1 MSGRGLDW
9 AGLMRAGLQGPGLG
23 GLGLR
28 PAEFWE
34 LTPAELALMLGV
46 EPEAGAGVR
55 AGAMSRSGLDALM
68 AQFPDAADAGAV
80 RQFKE

>member
-1 MSGRGLDW
+1 MSGWGLDW
-9 AGLMRAGLQGPGLG
+9 PGLMRAGLQGLR
-23 GLGLR
+23 LR

-46 EPEAGAGVR
+46 EPGAGAAAGVR

-68 AQFPDAADAGAV
+68 ARFPDAADAGAV

>member
-1 MSGRGLDW
+1 MTRPGLDW
-9 AGLMRAGLQGPGLG
+9 AGLMRAGLQGLR
-23 GLGLR
+23 LR

-46 EPEAGAGVR
+46 EPGAGAGVR

-68 AQFPDAADAGAV
+68 ARFPDAADAGAV

>member
-9 AGLMRAGLQGPGLG
+9 AGLMRAGLQGLR
-23 GLGLR
+23 LR

-46 EPEAGAGVR
+46 EPGAGAGVK
-55 AGAMSRSGLDALM
+55 AGAMTRSGLDALM
-68 AQFPDAADAGAV
+68 ARFPDAADAGAV

>member
-9 AGLMRAGLQGPGLG
+9 AGLMRAGLQGLR
-23 GLGLR
+23 LR

-46 EPEAGAGVR
+46 EPGAGTGVR

-68 AQFPDAADAGAV
+68 ARFPDAAAAGAV

>member
-9 AGLMRAGLQGPGLG
+9 AGLLRAGLQGLR
-23 GLGLR
+23 LR

-46 EPEAGAGVR
+46 EPGAGAG
-55 AGAMSRSGLDALM
+55 AMTRRGLGELM
-68 AQFPDAADAGAV
+68 ARFPDGSAV
-80 RQFKE
+80 EPGGMDDGHRRI

>member
-9 AGLMRAGLQGPGLG
+9 AGLLRTGLQGLR
-23 GLGLR
+23 LR

-46 EPEAGAGVR
+46 EPGAGAGAGVR
-55 AGAMSRSGLDALM
+55 AGAMTRSALDALM
-68 AQFPDAADAGAV
+68 ARFPDADAGAV

>member
-9 AGLMRAGLQGPGLG
+9 PGLMRAGLH
-23 GLGLR
+23 GLR
-28 PAEFWE
+28 LHPAEFWA

-46 EPEAGAGVR
+46 EPGAR
-55 AGAMSRSGLDALM
+55 AAAMSRSGLDALM
-68 AQFPDAADAGAV
+68 ARFPDGPAAGAV